1 MNSSSRDKSHEL
13 VSAGVRHLSGWTDD
27 ALTSVTFTTTSDGQV
42 AIIPLSRPA
51 ARNAWTEIMRNEL
64 ARCLDAAS
72 KVKEI
77 RAVIITGDPEGRA
90 FCAGADLSPAGV
102 HNPSSMEG
110 DAPAGRRPDLSHW
123 RDGGGTAGLVGVWL
137 RSVLSAALRRGA
149 QYPPFCLLSFSD
161 FSLPLFAVP
170 LRYPTRTCS
179 PRETPTHKEDPSV
192 SSRCTLCPPTPFT
205 CRPS

>member
-42 AIIPLSRPA
+42 AIITLSRPA

-90 FCAGADLSPAGV
+90 FVRGLISPPQVCTTLLQWRAMPLQAG
-102 HNPSSMEG
+102 
-110 DAPAGRRPDLSHW
+110 
-123 RDGGGTAGLVGVWL
+123 GLIYRTGEMAAAQLVW
-137 RSVLSAALRRGA
+137 
-149 QYPPFCLLSFSD
+149 
-161 FSLPLFAVP
+161 
-170 LRYPTRTCS
+170 
-179 PRETPTHKEDPSV
+179 
-192 SSRCTLCPPTPFT
+192 
-205 CRPS
+205 